1 LVTPHAEQLV
11 PFEAVFLLV
20 DARKA
25 IPYPPQMGKA
35 RFMEQTQKLSIG
47 SFGRLVQANS
57 GILLD
62 RNGPEQQIPAHGGGK
77 LPIRIQADRMI
88 STPDFASAQM
98 FQKWQIKV
106 NDGAWK

>member
-1 LVTPHAEQLV
+1 VTPHAEQLV
-11 PFEAVFLLV
+11 TLEAVFLLV

-25 IPYPPQMGKA
+25 IPYPPQIGKT
-35 RFMEQTQKLSIG
+35 RFMEQTQKVSIG

-62 RNGPEQQIPAHGGGK
+62 GGK
-77 LPIRIQADRMI
+77 FLIVIQADRMI
-88 STPDFASAQM
+88 STPDFASARM